1 VTPSQPPLALTRR
14 RQLQLVIVPAL
25 ELALGFDV
33 PAAVGTSLLVIAIN
47 SAAALISRL
56 GGTPISTGRC
66 AAVRRYRDRGG
77 DRWRSGR
84 VLVNATRL
92 TVGLV
97 VLLVAVASYTAA
109 RFAALLVC
117 GRSHR
122 KKEAVTADTPH
133 TSLSSAPAR
142 RASASVASPGEGD
155 AALACVSAPP
165 TSGQDSPGGPGRC
178 NISSP

>member
-25 ELALGFDV
+25 ELALGFDI

-66 AAVRRYRDRGG
+66 SAVHRYRDRGV
-77 DRWRSGR
+77 DRWQPRSR
-84 VLVNATRL
+84 PVNLTRL
-92 TVGLV
+92 TVGFV

-109 RFAALLVC
+109 RFVARLVC

-122 KKEAVTADTPH
+122 KKEAVTPTPRTRPCRRRRLADVRITGKP
-133 TSLSSAPAR
+133 R
-142 RASASVASPGEGD
+142 RG
-155 AALACVSAPP
+155 
-165 TSGQDSPGGPGRC
+165 
-178 NISSP
+178 